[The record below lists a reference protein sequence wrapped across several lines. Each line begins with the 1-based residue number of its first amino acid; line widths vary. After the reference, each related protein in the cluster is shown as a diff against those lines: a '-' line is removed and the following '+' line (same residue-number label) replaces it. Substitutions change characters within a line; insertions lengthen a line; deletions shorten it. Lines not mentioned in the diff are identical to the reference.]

1 MVTMDMD
8 MDMMSM
14 DMDMTT
20 MAMAMHT
27 PMTCSKAAM
36 HMELAFALSRLM
48 EPTHHTSQS
57 R

>member
-1 MVTMDMD
+1 MD